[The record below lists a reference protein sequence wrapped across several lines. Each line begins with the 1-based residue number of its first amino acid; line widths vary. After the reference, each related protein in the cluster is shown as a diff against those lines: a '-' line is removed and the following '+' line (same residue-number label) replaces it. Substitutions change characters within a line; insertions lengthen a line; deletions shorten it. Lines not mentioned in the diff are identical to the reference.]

1 MPFPLPVVLDSNTK
15 RLTLSRTWSK
25 FAPGQIATST
35 GFFHSRKFS
44 TGGFS
49 ALEIFFL
56 FPLSIALSEK
66 LCLSDQ
72 YRRLNAL
79 ILFSILLLPVHC
91 RCSIHFEILW
101 RSICENPY
109 YQLVLTSIKMF
120 YSTAVPPPCLCFKV
134 FGLAYH
140 MNKAVERLQL
150 NPVGFAHFEV
160 Q

>member
-1 MPFPLPVVLDSNTK
+1 MPFPLPVVLDSNIK

-56 FPLSIALSEK
+56 FPLSIVLSEK

-72 YRRLNAL
+72 YRRLNAT
-79 ILFSILLLPVHC
+79 
-91 RCSIHFEILW
+91 R
-101 RSICENPY
+101 Y

-134 FGLAYH
+134 SGLAHH

-150 NPVGFAHFEV
+150 NPIGFAHFEV